1 MGDVPA
7 MTAEPVKI
15 KVNHND
21 LMALYDAHPRKTG
34 GTTVRSRRAGE
45 KRPLSSTDGR
55 RQRPKKRD
63 KQFNTNVTQ
72 EVWDLVE
79 DLIERHDLTKAEFTE
94 RAFLHF
100 AEALKAGKANG
111 GGTV

>member
-1 MGDVPA
+1 MAGKPEVR
-7 MTAEPVKI
+7 VKI
-15 KVNHND
+15 TNHND
-21 LMALYDAHPRKTG
+21 LNDLYDAHTPRKTG
-34 GTTVRSRRAGE
+34 GTTVRSRRAKE

-55 RQRPKKRD
+55 VQRTTRRD

-72 EVWDLVE
+72 EVFDLVD
-79 DLIERHDLTKAEFTE
+79 DLCQRFDLTKAAFTE

-100 AEALKAGKANG
+100 AEALKAGQANG